1 MTIHL
6 SILLFWPLALGV
18 LGAFVPRRVA
28 PAFALV
34 GALVPLG
41 LRGR

>member
-6 SILLFWPLALGV
+6 SILIFWPLALAL
-18 LGAFVPRRVA
+18 LGGLAPRAAA

-41 LRGR
+41 